1 MVVEI
6 GCSLGLSVVAD
17 GELQMKYV
25 VAMGYDAI
33 IVGVGLVFAFPVVP
47 LLLLTFL
54 VFLVFSSP
62 EWKYPYLC
70 LGGRVSCYLQL
81 CLVI

>member
-1 MVVEI
+1 MNYVEAT
-6 GCSLGLSVVAD
+6 V
-17 GELQMKYV
+17 E
-25 VAMGYDAI
+25 DAI
-33 IVGVGLVFAFPVVP
+33 LVGVGLVFAFPVVP

>member
-1 MVVEI
+1 MNYVGATVE
-6 GCSLGLSVVAD
+6 
-17 GELQMKYV
+17 
-25 VAMGYDAI
+25 DAI
-33 IVGVGLVFAFPVVP
+33 IVGVELVIVGVELVFAFPVVP
-47 LLLLTFL
+47 LLLLKFL
-54 VFLVFSSP
+54 VFLVSSSP